1 MIIWVDIDEV
11 IAETLDFVLKFHNY
25 QIAWKPLKREQFSSY
40 YIPNIPGYEDISKEQ
55 AVSFFTDGMRY
66 SAEHWGIQPVLW
78 AKEALKQAKKQG
90 HTLYAIT
97 ARGPLVQP
105 ATEKRIKDYY
115 PNIFEEIIFCNYHD
129 TTKPQFT
136 KEEMCQKYWIHLMID
151 DNLEYARAIANS
163 NIRVLLIDNPRNQ
176 EYSPEKDPL
185 ITKVKNRSEIH
196 FDK

>member
-11 IAETLDFVLKFHNY
+11 IAETLDFVLKFHDY

-40 YIPNIPGYEDISKEQ
+40 YIPNIPGYEHISKEQ

-78 AKEALKQAKKQG
+78 AKEVLEQAKQQG

-105 ATEKRIKDYY
+105 ATEQRIKD
-115 PNIFEEIIFCNYHD
+115 
-129 TTKPQFT
+129 
-136 KEEMCQKYWIHLMID
+136 
-151 DNLEYARAIANS
+151 S
-163 NIRVLLIDNPRNQ
+163 
-176 EYSPEKDPL
+176 
-185 ITKVKNRSEIH
+185 
-196 FDK
+196 